1 MTMAKRM
8 HIQPFLYIG
17 LAIASIALVPA
28 LSARKVTTKVDVKAL
43 KATRIS
49 EDETA
54 MSGSRRTPLS
64 GDSAKAAVRMYGY
77 DKPFAATKE
86 SVFLENKSETDT
98 VDSLR
103 VRILYQSLNGD
114 GLHTRDVTFRCNTA
128 PGASER
134 LYFSTWDATHTFYY
148 YRTPPT
154 RKQGLTPYKV
164 SLLPLRVYVH

>member
-64 GDSAKAAVRMYGY
+64 GDSAKAAMMEREMVAEGYYG
-77 DKPFAATKE
+77 TKCIRQ
-86 SVFLENKSETDT
+86 VNDRGPR
-98 VDSLR
+98 VDMPILNA
-103 VRILYQSLNGD
+103 VYRILYEGMP
-114 GLHTRDVTFRCNTA
+114 A
-128 PGASER
+128 KMAIGAVKDS
-134 LYFSTWDATHTFYY
+134 FS
-148 YRTPPT
+148 
-154 RKQGLTPYKV
+154 
-164 SLLPLRVYVH
+164 